1 MDNNGSDLDY
11 YRSESSESEEDSQ
24 PAPLKKLK
32 RVPNDWEKVEV
43 FETFESAKCKIKS
56 ERKFVYKSSTD
67 ICNGKKMYYNCAIQ
81 RCPAKI
87 HLYLPGGVFF

>member
-1 MDNNGSDLDY
+1 MDNNGADLD

-81 RCPAKI
+81 RCPAKM
-87 HLYLPGGVFF
+87 HLYLPGRF